1 MVSDP
6 DLDPDDA
13 RPVAGLRRARPFRG
27 VRAVGRV
34 VGAVALIA
42 LLSLFAREAMV
53 SRPPAPAPQP
63 DSVTAA
69 AFVPSASLA
78 ARPVVP
84 VAKTG
89 PRFRL
94 DDPEGGDPTRSEPA
108 RLNPATGRREDTLAR
123 GDFAALEASYLR
135 ITVTD
140 GAASEPPPGLF
151 VTLVRRG
158 ADGPGLS
165 VIKTGERGRLDTKFG
180 PIETLEATLSG
191 NGSRICTGFATLGA
205 RAIRIDGW
213 LCAPLGQPPEPRAI
227 ACALDALVLNG
238 QAAAGFETAFR
249 AAEIRRDPGCATAA
263 GAMPREVGGQTGSID
278 KRRAR
283 KIKAELRRT
292 AQARP

>member
-1 MVSDP
+1 
-6 DLDPDDA
+6 
-13 RPVAGLRRARPFRG
+13 
-27 VRAVGRV
+27 
-34 VGAVALIA
+34 
-42 LLSLFAREAMV
+42 MV
-53 SRPPAPAPQP
+53 SRPAVPPPQP
-63 DSVTAA
+63 DTIAAA

-84 VAKTG
+84 VASTG

-94 DDPEGGDPTRSEPA
+94 DDPEGGDSVRSEPA
-108 RLNPATGRREDTLAR
+108 RLNPATGRREDGLAR
-123 GDFAALEASYLR
+123 GDFAAIEAPYLR

-180 PIETLEATLSG
+180 PVETLEATLSG
-191 NGSRICTGFATLGA
+191 NGRRICTGFATLGA
-205 RAIRIDGW
+205 AAIRVDGW

-227 ACALDALVLNG
+227 ACALDALILNG
-238 QAAAGFETAFR
+238 PPAAGFETAFR
-249 AAEIRRDPGCATAA
+249 TVETRRDPGCATAA
-263 GAMPREVGGQTGSID
+263 GAMPREIGGQTGSID